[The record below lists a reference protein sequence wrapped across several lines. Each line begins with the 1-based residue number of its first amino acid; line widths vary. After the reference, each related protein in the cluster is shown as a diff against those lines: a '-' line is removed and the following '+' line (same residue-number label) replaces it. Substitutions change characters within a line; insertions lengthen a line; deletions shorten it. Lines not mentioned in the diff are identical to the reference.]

1 MGAKKKRKDE
11 EAEEEGGRGKRTKK
25 PSNKWA
31 MSGAFENTIRI
42 FGVIDLTFLTA
53 REEEIRQAIE
63 AGKEKASPEKPK
75 KKLTGKGVPD
85 ESLHP
90 DACYICREL
99 KSKEDKQNK
108 MIGNA
113 NAMTITSLNFF
124 QFRLRRTLWLVVP
137 LELYWHDHVRLL
149 LLSQLFLP
157 RREVPF

>member
-1 MGAKKKRKDE
+1 MGDVRFVK
-11 EAEEEGGRGKRTKK
+11 
-25 PSNKWA
+25 
-31 MSGAFENTIRI
+31 NTIWI

-63 AGKEKASPEKPK
+63 AGKEKTSPEKPE

-108 MIGNA
+108 MIGND
-113 NAMTITSLNFF
+113 NAMTIREAVIYVLADF
-124 QFRLRRTLWLVVP
+124 
-137 LELYWHDHVRLL
+137 VR
-149 LLSQLFLP
+149 
-157 RREVPF
+157 

>member
-1 MGAKKKRKDE
+1 MGAKKRKDE

-31 MSGAFENTIRI
+31 MSGAFENTIWI

-137 LELYWHDHVRLL
+137 LELHWHDQVRLL
-149 LLSQLFLP
+149 HFSQLGKCTLYVF
-157 RREVPF
+157 

>member
-31 MSGAFENTIRI
+31 MSGSFKNTIWI
-42 FGVIDLTFLTA
+42 FGVIDLTFVTA

-63 AGKEKASPEKPK
+63 AGKEKTSPEKPK

-108 MIGNA
+108 MIGND
-113 NAMTITSLNFF
+113 NAMIITFLN
-124 QFRLRRTLWLVVP
+124 
-137 LELYWHDHVRLL
+137 
-149 LLSQLFLP
+149 LFNLGCDGP
-157 RREVPF
+157 CGWWFHWSCIGMTT

>member
-1 MGAKKKRKDE
+1 MGAKKKRKDGE
-11 EAEEEGGRGKRTKK
+11 EEEEEGGRGKRTKK

-31 MSGAFENTIRI
+31 MSGIYRKGKAS
-42 FGVIDLTFLTA
+42 LTYTTFPA
-53 REEEIRQAIE
+53 REEEIREAIE

-108 MIGNA
+108 MIGDTNTLKLFA
-113 NAMTITSLNFF
+113 NPSLIIGCDGSCGWWFHWSCIGMTT
-124 QFRLRRTLWLVVP
+124 
-137 LELYWHDHVRLL
+137 
-149 LLSQLFLP
+149 
-157 RREVPF
+157 